1 MKLLIVD
8 DSALMRRQLGT
19 LFEEAGGFQLAYAR
33 NGREALAANLEFE
46 PDVVTLDINMPEMD
60 GLSSLAQ
67 MMLERPVPVIML
79 SSLTEKGALATFEAL
94 NLGAVDYVAKPGGT
108 ISLGLDAI
116 RVPLLEKVRGAGR
129 VRVRRG
135 LPAPASK
142 PAAAVPKA
150 PAVPAPV
157 RGAAAARP
165 VAGTANASP
174 AGIVLLGVSTGGP
187 RTLERILPE
196 LPADFPWPVVVAQHM
211 PANFTAP
218 FAARMDG
225 LCRLRVVEASRPMPL
240 EAGTIYIC
248 KGGADVTVASRAGV
262 PTLLSKPENAAYL
275 WHPSVELLG
284 RSALEHYA
292 ARDIVAVMLTGMG
305 HDGADAFAEIARRG
319 GRTIAESE
327 ASAVV
332 FGMPAELIR
341 RGGAQQVLPA
351 EQVAGKLVEWL
362 GTRPQPQQGN

>member
-19 LFEEAGGFQLAYAR
+19 LFEEAGGFQIAYAR

-60 GLSSLAQ
+60 GLGALAQ

-94 NLGAVDYVAKPGGT
+94 NLGAIDYVAKPGGT
-108 ISLGLDAI
+108 ISLGIDAI
-116 RVPLLEKVRGAGR
+116 RAELLRKVRGAARAR
-129 VRVRRG
+129 VRSARASGTRESALV
-135 LPAPASK
+135 PAPAARPAVRAPA
-142 PAAAVPKA
+142 PAASA
-150 PAVPAPV
+150 PRALA
-157 RGAAAARP
+157 GAG
-165 VAGTANASP
+165 AG
-174 AGIVLLGVSTGGP
+174 AGIVLVGVSTGGP
-187 RTLERILPE
+187 RTLERILPA

-225 LCRLRVVEASRPMPL
+225 LCRLRVVEAARPMPL
-240 EAGTIYIC
+240 ERGTVYIC
-248 KGGADVTVASRAGV
+248 KGGADVVVASRLGTAS
-262 PTLLSKPENAAYL
+262 LLARPESAAHL

-284 RSALEHYA
+284 RSALEHFA
-292 ARDIVAVMLTGMG
+292 PEAIVAVMLTGMG

-327 ASAVV
+327 TSSVV

-341 RGGAQQVLPA
+341 RGGAQRVLAA
-351 EQVAGKLVEWL
+351 EQVAAQVTEWVM
-362 GTRPQPQQGN
+362 GQDTTRN

>member
-19 LFEEAGGFQLAYAR
+19 LFEEAGGFELAYAR

-60 GLSSLAQ
+60 GLSALAQ

-94 NLGAVDYVAKPGGT
+94 NLGAVDYVSKPGGT

-116 RVPLLEKVRGAGR
+116 RAALLEKVRGATR
-129 VRVRRG
+129 ARVRRS
-135 LPAPASK
+135 LPVPARAPA
-142 PAAAVPKA
+142 AFVPPQG
-150 PAVPAPV
+150 PAVPAPL
-157 RGAAAARP
+157 RSAAIARP
-165 VAGTANASP
+165 AAGAP
-174 AGIVLLGVSTGGP
+174 AGIVLFGVSTGGP

-248 KGGADVTVASRAGV
+248 KGGADVTVVSRAGV
-262 PTLLSKPENAAYL
+262 PTLLAKPENAAHL

-341 RGGAQQVLPA
+341 RGGAQQVLAA

-362 GTRPQPQQGN
+362 AGRPQPKQGN

>member
-19 LFEEAGGFQLAYAR
+19 LFEEAGGFEIAYAR
-33 NGREALAANLEFE
+33 NGREALAVNLDFE
-46 PDVVTLDINMPEMD
+46 PDVVTLDINMPEVD
-60 GLSSLAQ
+60 GLSALAQ

-94 NLGAVDYVAKPGGT
+94 NLGAVDYVPKPGGT

-116 RVPLLEKVRGAGR
+116 RAPLLEKVRGAVR
-129 VRVRRG
+129 ARVRRG
-135 LPAPASK
+135 IAMARQAPAPPQR
-142 PAAAVPKA
+142 PARA
-150 PAVPAPV
+150 PAPV
-157 RGAAAARP
+157 VRSGPAVAPPQAAVGAP
-165 VAGTANASP
+165 G
-174 AGIVLLGVSTGGP
+174 GIVLFGVSTGGP

-218 FAARMDG
+218 FAARMNG
-225 LCRLRVVEASRPMPL
+225 LCRLRVVEADRPMPL
-240 EAGTIYIC
+240 AAGTVYIC
-248 KGGADVTVASRAGV
+248 KGGADVTVVSRAGI
-262 PTLLSKPENAAYL
+262 PTLLARPENAAYL

-327 ASAVV
+327 ASSVV

-351 EQVAGKLVEWL
+351 EQVAAKLVEWL
-362 GTRPQPQQGN
+362 AARPRLQGEH